1 MESSEFTAWC
11 FSRIHPSANPQA
23 LISFPISDRNGQRGR
38 RVPPT
43 VSTYACRMGETV
55 CLRVAM
61 ALADDTHVRCCAG
74 GPGKCGAQRAGGFRT
89 RITGDVTPPSRS
101 APSASPACPYSS
113 PRPRK
118 R

>member
-43 VSTYACRMGETV
+43 VSTYACRMGKLFA
-55 CLRVAM
+55 CALRWRLLMIRMCVAVLPDQ
-61 ALADDTHVRCCAG
+61 ASVEPSGRVVSGPVSLAT
-74 GPGKCGAQRAGGFRT
+74 
-89 RITGDVTPPSRS
+89 
-101 APSASPACPYSS
+101 
-113 PRPRK
+113 
-118 R
+118 